1 MLSRTDWV
9 DAVQNG
15 STDDCAD
22 HFNTIFFEAA
32 CNCMPVKT
40 VPIRS
45 KDVAWIN
52 ADICWA
58 IKQRYRLFKKAKRSS
73 KDEDWRACRTYRNL
87 VTTKIR
93 DRQLQ

>member
-32 CNCMPVKT
+32 CNCTPVKT

-52 ADICWA
+52 ADIHWA
-58 IKQRYRLFKKAKRSS
+58 IKQRYRLFTKAKRSS
-73 KDEDWRACRTYRNL
+73 KDED
-87 VTTKIR
+87 
-93 DRQLQ
+93 